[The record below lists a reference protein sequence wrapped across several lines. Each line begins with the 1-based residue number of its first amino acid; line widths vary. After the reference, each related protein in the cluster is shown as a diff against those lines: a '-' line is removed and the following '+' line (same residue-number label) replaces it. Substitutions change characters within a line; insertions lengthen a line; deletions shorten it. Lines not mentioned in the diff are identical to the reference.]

1 MENKDSLKIHYP
13 HYKIWIV
20 ALIGAL
26 FLPVA
31 KGQFYYGTRMEF
43 GKNRVQ
49 YDEFDW
55 TYYRFDL
62 YDVYFYRGND
72 ELADQV
78 ARMAKK
84 ERAQIE
90 NYLDAP
96 SDERI
101 QILLFNNLSDLKQTN
116 LNESSDETYNTVGIT
131 RSSGN
136 RLFLHFNGSYADL
149 RKQLRAGLAEM
160 TVKHMISGDFTQ
172 NIANSTLLNLPE
184 WYVQGLISFIGK
196 RWNAEIDN
204 RVRDGFYS
212 KRYQKINTL
221 TGDDARLAG
230 HSLWYFV
237 TQKYGDKVLKN
248 IVYMSILNRD
258 VENGFTY
265 ILGVSLDDVIANW
278 RQFYQNRYELKA
290 TKSYFKEKP
299 LIKAR
304 NNHRIVRMQLSPNGR
319 YLAYVRQKFS
329 RYKIFIKDL
338 QTGKRTRVV
347 TGGYR
352 IAQNTDYSFPLL
364 SWHPNSEMLAFI
376 TEEEGFVQ
384 LNFYNREK
392 EEFKQKTL
400 FQFDKVTAFQYS
412 QDGRRFVVAA
422 HNNGQSDIYIYTI
435 LNTKT
440 VQITNDNYDDVN
452 PTFMMDDRRVAFSSN
467 RVVDSMYPGQRV
479 KEFTQMQRDIF
490 SAPAQENKDTIKLWR
505 MTNSP
510 DVNEVAIQ
518 RYEPGYL
525 SFMSD
530 RSGRYNQHLL
540 KIDSAIAYVDT
551 TVHYNYT
558 FQEYRA
564 TNYDMGLLDQA
575 HHSRSEK
582 TYELV
587 VLDERYK
594 IYEKPYRSPQQQT
607 PLREEA
613 PTAPIGQELGADKP
627 AGKSDSDGDSTD
639 NKREAPA
646 GENMPLYYP
655 GTDENTFAVDID
667 NYRFESDAEA
677 EKEKQQKEQKSEKV
691 DMLEAIATNRP
702 LATREQQ
709 ASKAA
714 ELEIPPKRQYFLTFF
729 KDQFDVGFDAIFD
742 NNQYQKFTGFVSS
755 DLLNAGFNANFKVG
769 ALELMKDFRLI
780 GGVQTSF
787 QPLAGT
793 SLAPNAEFLVGFSDK
808 RKRLNLNHTY
818 YRRSQVQFL
827 TNTRWLRLISNQ
839 VMTEAIWPFNP
850 VSSIHGSLGLR
861 HDRTITL
868 SRESQSLGTPEET
881 ETYGIS
887 RLAYVYDNSRK
898 LGINLYSGLRFKIF
912 TEYYKNFNISP
923 SGMHAA
929 GIDARYY
936 QVIHRNLI
944 WANRVAYG
952 ASFGPEKLIYI
963 MGGTDNA
970 FSPNLEPTTPIAED
984 NNYIFQTLATNMRGF
999 YQNVRNGNQ
1008 FAVINSEIR
1017 WPFLSYLF
1025 RKPIRSDFFKNLQ
1038 VVGFYDVGTA
1048 WNGSSPWDPANA
1060 INTKSI
1066 TRGES
1071 LEIILDTQ
1079 KNPIVM
1085 GYGAGVRSRLL
1096 GYFVRLD
1103 WAWGVEDGVIL
1114 PAEFYI
1120 SLSTDF

>member
-1 MENKDSLKIHYP
+1 ML
-13 HYKIWIV
+13 
-20 ALIGAL
+20 ALLGAM
-26 FLPVA
+26 FLPLA

-72 ELADQV
+72 KLADQV
-78 ARMAKK
+78 ARMAKR

-101 QILLFNNLSDLKQTN
+101 QILLFNNLSDLKQSN
-116 LNESSDETYNTVGIT
+116 LNSSSEEAYNTVGIT

-136 RLFLHFNGSYADL
+136 RLFLYFDGSYADL
-149 RKQLRAGLAEM
+149 MRQLRTGLAEM
-160 TVKHMISGDFTQ
+160 TLKHMITGDFTQ
-172 NIANSTLLNLPE
+172 NIANSTMLNLPE
-184 WYVQGLISFIGK
+184 WYVKGLTSFIGE
-196 RWNAEIDN
+196 RWSAEVDN

-212 KRYQKINTL
+212 ERYKKMNTL
-221 TGDDARLAG
+221 TGEDARLAG

-248 IVYMSILNRD
+248 IIYMSILNRD

-265 ILGVSLDDVIANW
+265 ILGVSLEDVIADW
-278 RQFYQNRYELKA
+278 RKFYQNRYELKA
-290 TKSYFKEKP
+290 TDSYFEEKP
-299 LIKAR
+299 IIKAR
-304 NNHRIVRMQLSPNGR
+304 KNHRIVRMELSPNGR

-338 QTGKRTRVV
+338 QEGKRTRVI

-376 TEEEGFVQ
+376 TEDEGFVQ

-392 EEFKQKTL
+392 EELKQKTL
-400 FQFDKVTAFQYS
+400 FQFDKVTDFEYS

-422 HNNGQSDIYIYTI
+422 HNKGQSDIYIYTI

-440 VQITNDNYDDVN
+440 EQITNDNYDDIN
-452 PTFMMDDRRVAFSSN
+452 PTFIMNDKRVAFSSN
-467 RVVDSMYPGQRV
+467 RVVDSMYPGQLV
-479 KEFTQMQRDIF
+479 KEFPQMQRDIF
-490 SAPAQENKDTIKLWR
+490 SAPAKENKDTTKLWR
-505 MTNSP
+505 MTQSP
-510 DVNEVAIQ
+510 NVNEVELQ

-530 RSGRYNQHLL
+530 RSGRFNQHLIE
-540 KIDSAIAYVDT
+540 IDSAIAYVDT
-551 TVHYNYT
+551 TVHYNYS
-558 FQEYRA
+558 FQEYQV
-564 TNYDMGLLDQA
+564 TSYDMGILDQS
-575 HHSRSEK
+575 HHPRSNK

-587 VLDERYK
+587 LIDGRYK
-594 IYEKPYRSPQQQT
+594 IFEKPYRSPQQQLPVGDRSTAT
-607 PLREEA
+607 PVSQDS
-613 PTAPIGQELGADKP
+613 PKDKP
-627 AGKSDSDGDSTD
+627 SGKSDT
-639 NKREAPA
+639 NKIPSGKSQSKAE

-655 GTDENTFAVDID
+655 GVNEETFEVDID
-667 NYRFESDAEA
+667 NYRFESDEDKEEEKEQ
-677 EKEKQQKEQKSEKV
+677 EKEKSPKIDMLDAIASEAPMASPKEKTTKEQ
-691 DMLEAIATNRP
+691 
-702 LATREQQ
+702 Q
-709 ASKAA
+709 
-714 ELEIPPKRQYFLTFF
+714 LEIPPKRQYFLTFF
-729 KDQFDVGFDAIFD
+729 KDQFDVGFDAIFS

-769 ALELMKDFRLI
+769 ALELMKDFRII
-780 GGVQTSF
+780 GGMQTNF

-793 SLAPNAEFLVGFSDK
+793 SLAPNAEFLIGFSDK
-808 RKRLNLNHTY
+808 RKRLDFNHTY

-827 TNTRWLRLISNQ
+827 SNIRWERLISNQ

-861 HDRTITL
+861 VDRTITL
-868 SRESQSLGTPEET
+868 SRETQSLGTPDVN
-881 ETYGIS
+881 ETYGIA

-898 LGINLYSGLRFKIF
+898 LGINLYSGLRFKAF
-912 TEYYKNFNISP
+912 TEYYQNFNISP
-923 SGMHAA
+923 SGMHTA
-929 GIDARYY
+929 GFDARYY

-970 FSPNLEPTTPIAED
+970 FSPDLETTTPIAEE

-999 YQNVRNGNQ
+999 FQNVRNGNQ
-1008 FAVINSEIR
+1008 FAVINSELR
-1017 WPFLSYLF
+1017 WPVFSYLF
-1025 RKPIRSDFFKNLQ
+1025 RKPIRSDFIKNFQ

-1048 WNGSSPWDPANA
+1048 WNGSSPWDPVNA
-1060 INTKSI
+1060 INTRTISQ
-1066 TRGES
+1066 GES

-1079 KNPIVM
+1079 KNPIIM

-1103 WAWGVEDGVIL
+1103 WARGVEDGVVL